1 MRIFDLVVAIRRT
14 AAGSGG
20 RRQFDAS
27 TYQIARHVARVVS
40 ISSRRVVPLHASRG
54 RAGAW
59 QKKEQGRA
67 GAAAEA
73 AVDGCRG
80 RCSDGQVFCHVF
92 WRFRFRTESGNRE
105 SKWLR
110 RLCLRPGGRLRAKL
124 ARIVRSK
131 RCARPH
137 LRERS
142 SRMAD
147 AIDRCRIMR
156 QRQRRCPHCI
166 PLWHLTRSP
175 PPHAPAQLARQ
186 EEASSDLAVM
196 RVSLFLRSVR
206 ISTRM
211 IFQVRRSRPMNL
223 PQCRLVLRPAP
234 QAAFSDHR
242 TWFAALHV
250 GEIHRGAQ
258 ARRRPHQD
266 EDGRAAARRRRF
278 RRPLV
283 QVPFSYIC

>member
-1 MRIFDLVVAIRRT
+1 MYLCT
-14 AAGSGG
+14 
-20 RRQFDAS
+20 
-27 TYQIARHVARVVS
+27 H
-40 ISSRRVVPLHASRG
+40 HAVET
-54 RAGAW
+54 GAW

-67 GAAAEA
+67 GAAAGA

-80 RCSDGQVFCHVF
+80 RCSDGQVFRHVF
-92 WRFRFRTESGNRE
+92 QGEISGISLVRTESG

-124 ARIVRSK
+124 AHIVRSK

-196 RVSLFLRSVR
+196 RLSLFLRGVR
-206 ISTRM
+206 IST
-211 IFQVRRSRPMNL
+211 
-223 PQCRLVLRPAP
+223 A
-234 QAAFSDHR
+234 
-242 TWFAALHV
+242 
-250 GEIHRGAQ
+250 
-258 ARRRPHQD
+258 
-266 EDGRAAARRRRF
+266 
-278 RRPLV
+278 
-283 QVPFSYIC
+283 